1 MAKFANAV
9 TTLFLYHIYMQ
20 QSKTRKKKTRRS
32 SFLVLLS
39 FLNPRRFTGQSAQI
53 EQLGAADNTVAL
65 HFNLC
70 QTRRMNQECSFYT
83 YAIRNTT
90 YSKCFPYAMISS
102 RNNNA
107 FEHLDS
113 FSLAFDNLYMHTNRI
128 TRTKC
133 RDVIAELFIFPRFQ

>member
-1 MAKFANAV
+1 M
-9 TTLFLYHIYMQ
+9 
-20 QSKTRKKKTRRS
+20 
-32 SFLVLLS
+32 
-39 FLNPRRFTGQSAQI
+39 
-53 EQLGAADNTVAL
+53 AL

-113 FSLAFDNLYMHTNRI
+113 FSLALDNLYMHTNRI
-128 TRTKC
+128 TRAKC
-133 RDVIAELFIFPRFQ
+133 RDVIAELFISKVSIIFTIFSSFSQDIHADRIWQRTVQINGVIILQKEWICNHHLIPDSSSLLKFHLIKALPWE